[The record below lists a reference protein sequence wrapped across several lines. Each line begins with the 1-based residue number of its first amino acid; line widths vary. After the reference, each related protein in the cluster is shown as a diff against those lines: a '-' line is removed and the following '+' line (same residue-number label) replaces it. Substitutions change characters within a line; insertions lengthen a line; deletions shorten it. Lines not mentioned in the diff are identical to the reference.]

1 MTIVNGK
8 KEGPA
13 TIYDWNKDLKMEVI
27 YENSL
32 YNGPFTVYTDL
43 SKETLFKTCSGFY
56 IDHKLHDFFVQYRRD
71 GTAHALLYDMGKL
84 VGE

>member
-43 SKETLFKTCSGFY
+43 SKEILFKTCSGFPKKE
-56 IDHKLHDFFVQYRRD
+56 INSH
-71 GTAHALLYDMGKL
+71 L
-84 VGE
+84 VLNGLGSS